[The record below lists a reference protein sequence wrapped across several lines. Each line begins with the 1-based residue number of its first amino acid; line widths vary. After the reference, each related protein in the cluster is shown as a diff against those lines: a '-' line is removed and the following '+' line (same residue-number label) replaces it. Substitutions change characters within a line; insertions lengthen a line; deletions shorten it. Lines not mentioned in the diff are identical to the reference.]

1 MSILQIPRRG
11 MMGSGLLPVGYTQ
24 MNYIATQS
32 NSCID
37 TGFKWADNSKLEVL
51 GGFMQFTAG
60 FQNLFGS
67 GAMFVQKP
75 IEFPPAMSANVKI
88 NSTNYF
94 TAGLSGLKSWFVVE
108 QEAISQY
115 DSDYVGGGVVFT
127 RTGNVEDYNAN
138 VGLFAR
144 LRDNGTYDYPATHFA
159 IYRCKHTRNGILI
172 QDLVPAKRN
181 NDNELGFYDVVNN
194 TFLTNIGSGTLY
206 GG

>member
-1 MSILQIPRRG
+1 
-11 MMGSGLLPVGYTQ
+11 MGSGLLPAGYTQ

-51 GGFMQFTAG
+51 GGYMQFTAG

-67 GAMFVQKP
+67 VAMFIQKSN
-75 IEFPPAMSANVKI
+75 EVPPALGTNTKI
-88 NSTNYF
+88 NSSNYF
-94 TAGLSGLKSWFVVE
+94 QVGLSGLKSWFVVE

-115 DSDYVGGGVVFT
+115 GSDYVGGGVVAT
-127 RTGNVEDYNAN
+127 QTGHVGNSNAN

-144 LRDNGTYDYPATHFA
+144 IKDNGTYDYPAVHFA
-159 IYRCKHTRNGILI
+159 IYRCRHTRNGILI